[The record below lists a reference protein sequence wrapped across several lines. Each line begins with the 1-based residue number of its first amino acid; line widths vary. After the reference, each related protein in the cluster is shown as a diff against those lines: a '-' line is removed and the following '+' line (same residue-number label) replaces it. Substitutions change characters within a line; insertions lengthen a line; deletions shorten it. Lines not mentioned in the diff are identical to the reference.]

1 MLILGVETTCDE
13 TSCAVVR
20 DGRQILSNVVSSQI
34 DLHAQF
40 GGVVPELS
48 CRRHLDVLI
57 PILQQAL
64 QEAGCALTD
73 IDLFAVAHGPGL
85 IGPLLIGITA
95 VKTLALVENKP
106 FIAINHIE
114 AHLYAALMSH
124 SEAVEF
130 PCLGVVLSGG
140 HTAIVLMRSIGTYE
154 IVGETVDDAIGEAFD
169 KVGKLL
175 GVPYPGGPEIEKL
188 ARMAAPHNQLVPE
201 VRASREKITSNMTA
215 FIDGKLGFKPGKVK
229 GKPLHFSFSGLKTAL
244 LYTIKGQD
252 GKAEAALSESD
263 KQQLA
268 YAFQHAAFTDVI
280 QKTVQAA
287 KMYHCST
294 VIFGGGVTNSQSLRA
309 MFAHHAPE
317 LRLLW
322 PSAGLS
328 LDNGAMIAGLAYHQY
343 RQRGAGDSFDLEART
358 RIAW

>member
-188 ARMAAPHNQLVPE
+188 ARMAAPHYQFV
-201 VRASREKITSNMTA
+201 
-215 FIDGKLGFKPGKVK
+215 FKHGKVK

-287 KMYHCST
+287 KMHHCST

-309 MFAHHAPE
+309 LFAHHAPD

-322 PSAGLS
+322 PYAGLS

-343 RQRGAGDSFDLEART
+343 LQRGAGDSFDLEART